1 LSDENPVGAC
11 GAAIRLAREEC
22 TAVFQ
27 VLRVIVLRGQASLL
41 QALAASAAFLSVLT
55 FHNVEVFMATP
66 FKRTALTLLAASV
79 AAVSALL
86 SSGAQA
92 EGKIS
97 IAQQFGIGYLILDV
111 VRDQQL
117 IEKHGKEQGLDI
129 KVDWN
134 SISGATAMNEA
145 LLAGA
150 LDVVSAGVPP
160 MLTIWDRTKGK
171 QNVKAIASLG
181 SMPNYLLTNNPNV
194 KSLKD
199 FTEKDRIAVPAAGV
213 GFQSRTLQI
222 ETAKQFGAEH
232 YKKFDDISI
241 SLAHPDATSALIAGG
256 SEINSHFSSPPFQ
269 YQELQSPNV
278 HKVLS
283 SYDVLGGQATFNVL
297 YTTEK
302 FHDENPKT
310 YKAFYAALAEAEKII
325 KADKPVAAQTYIRV
339 EQSKLALPL
348 VEKIVADPEINFT
361 VVPQRTFIYAE
372 KLQELGVLKNKA
384 ASWKDYFFEEAH
396 GSEGS

>member
-1 LSDENPVGAC
+1 
-11 GAAIRLAREEC
+11 
-22 TAVFQ
+22 
-27 VLRVIVLRGQASLL
+27 
-41 QALAASAAFLSVLT
+41 
-55 FHNVEVFMATP
+55 MATL
-66 FKRTALTLLAASV
+66 FKRSALTLLAASV

-86 SSGAQA
+86 SPGAQA

-129 KVDWN
+129 KVDWS

-222 ETAKQFGAEH
+222 ETAKQFGAQNF
-232 YKKFDDISI
+232 KKFDDISI

-325 KADKPVAAQTYIRV
+325 KADKPAAAQTYIRV

-348 VEKIVADPEINFT
+348 VEKIVADPEIDFT
-361 VVPQRTFIYAE
+361 VVPRRTFIYAE

>member
-1 LSDENPVGAC
+1 MTL
-11 GAAIRLAREEC
+11 
-22 TAVFQ
+22 
-27 VLRVIVLRGQASLL
+27 
-41 QALAASAAFLSVLT
+41 
-55 FHNVEVFMATP
+55 P
-66 FKRTALTLLAASV
+66 FKRSALTLLAASL
-79 AAVSALL
+79 AGALL
-86 SSGAQA
+86 GNTAQA

-117 IEKHGKEQGLDI
+117 IEKHGKAQGLDI

-145 LLAGA
+145 LLTGS

-160 MLTIWDRTKGK
+160 MLTVWDRTKGK

-194 KSLKD
+194 KTLKD
-199 FTEKDRIAVPAAGV
+199 FSDKDRIAVPAAGV

-222 ETAKQFGAEH
+222 ETAKEFGNDH
-232 YKKFDDISI
+232 YKKFDDISV
-241 SLAHPDATSALIAGG
+241 SLPHPDATAALIAGG
-256 SEINSHFSSPPFQ
+256 SEINAHFSSPPFQ
-269 YQELQSPNV
+269 YQALQNPNV

-310 YKAFYAALAEAEKII
+310 YKAFYDALAEAEKII
-325 KADKPVAAQTYIRV
+325 KADKPAAAQAYIRV
-339 EQSKLALPL
+339 EQSKLPLAL
-348 VEKIVADPEINFT
+348 VEKIVTDPEIDFT

-384 ASWKDYFFEEAH
+384 DSWKDYFFEEAH
-396 GSEGS
+396 GGAGS

>member
-1 LSDENPVGAC
+1 M
-11 GAAIRLAREEC
+11 
-22 TAVFQ
+22 T
-27 VLRVIVLRGQASLL
+27 
-41 QALAASAAFLSVLT
+41 
-55 FHNVEVFMATP
+55 
-66 FKRTALTLLAASV
+66 FKRSSLTLLAASL
-79 AAVSALL
+79 AAASVLL
-86 SSGAQA
+86 SPGAQA

-111 VRDQQL
+111 VRDQHL
-117 IEKHGKEQGLDI
+117 IEKHGKAQGLDI
-129 KVDWN
+129 QVEWN
-134 SISGATAMNEA
+134 SISGATAMNES

-160 MLTIWDRTKGK
+160 MLTLWDRTKGK

-194 KSLKD
+194 KTLKD
-199 FTEKDRIAVPAAGV
+199 FSEKDRIAVPAAGV

-222 ETAKQFGAEH
+222 ETARQFGDAH

-241 SLAHPDATSALIAGG
+241 SLAHPDATAALIAGG
-256 SEINSHFSSPPFQ
+256 SEINAHFSSPPFQ
-269 YQELQSPNV
+269 YQELLSPNV

-283 SYDVLGGQATFNVL
+283 SYDILGGPATFNVL
-297 YTTEK
+297 YTTQK

-310 YKAFYAALAEAEKII
+310 YQAFYAALAEAEQII
-325 KADKPVAAQTYIRV
+325 KADKPAAAKAYIRV
-339 EQSKLALPL
+339 EQSKLPLDL
-348 VEKIVADPEINFT
+348 VEKIVQDPEIDFT
-361 VVPQRTFIYAE
+361 IVPQRTYIYAE

-396 GSEGS
+396 GGNGS

>member
-1 LSDENPVGAC
+1 
-11 GAAIRLAREEC
+11 
-22 TAVFQ
+22 
-27 VLRVIVLRGQASLL
+27 
-41 QALAASAAFLSVLT
+41 
-55 FHNVEVFMATP
+55 MATP
-66 FKRTALTLLAASV
+66 FKRSALILLAAALAGSALFSSV
-79 AAVSALL
+79 A
-86 SSGAQA
+86 QT

-117 IEKHGKEQGLDI
+117 IEKHGKAQGLNI
-129 KVDWN
+129 EVDWN

-145 LLAGA
+145 LLTGS

-160 MLTIWDRTKGK
+160 MLTVWDRTRGK
-171 QNVKAIASLG
+171 QNVKAIAALG
-181 SMPNYLLTNNPNV
+181 SMPNYLLTNNPNI
-194 KSLKD
+194 KTLKD
-199 FTEKDRIAVPAAGV
+199 FSDKDRIAVPAAGV

-222 ETAKQFGAEH
+222 ETARLFGDAQ
-232 YKKFDDISI
+232 YKKFDDISV
-241 SLAHPDATSALIAGG
+241 SLPHPDATAALIAGG

-269 YQELQSPNV
+269 YQALQNPNV

-310 YKAFYAALAEAEKII
+310 YKAFYDALAEAEKII
-325 KADKPVAAQTYIRV
+325 KADKPAAARAYIRV
-339 EQSKLALPL
+339 EQSKLPLAL
-348 VEKIVADPEINFT
+348 VEQIVNDPEIDFT

-384 ASWKDYFFEEAH
+384 GSWKDYFFEEAH
-396 GSEGS
+396 GGAGS

>member
-1 LSDENPVGAC
+1 
-11 GAAIRLAREEC
+11 
-22 TAVFQ
+22 
-27 VLRVIVLRGQASLL
+27 
-41 QALAASAAFLSVLT
+41 
-55 FHNVEVFMATP
+55 MATP
-66 FKRTALTLLAASV
+66 FKRCALTLLAASV
-79 AAVSALL
+79 AAVSVLL
-86 SSGAQA
+86 SPAVQA

-222 ETAKQFGAEH
+222 ETAKQFGADQF
-232 YKKFDDISI
+232 KKFDDISI

-256 SEINSHFSSPPFQ
+256 SEINAHFSSPPFQ

-325 KADKPVAAQTYIRV
+325 KADKPAAAQTYIRV

-348 VEKIVADPEINFT
+348 VEKIVADPEIDFT
-361 VVPQRTFIYAE
+361 VVPERTFIYAE

-396 GSEGS
+396 DSGGS